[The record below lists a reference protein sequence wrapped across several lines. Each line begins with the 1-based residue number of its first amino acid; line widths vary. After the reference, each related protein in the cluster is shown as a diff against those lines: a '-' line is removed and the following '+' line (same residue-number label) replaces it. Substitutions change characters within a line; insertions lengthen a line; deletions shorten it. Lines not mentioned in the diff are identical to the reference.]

1 MEELQVVK
9 KRLRITGMAFGA
21 IITIGTVGFKLIG
34 GENASFF
41 DGFYMTAITI
51 TTIGYNEV
59 IVLDNLGRA
68 YAVFI
73 AFTGI
78 GILTYFLTNM
88 ASLFIEG
95 DLVKSRKRSQMEK
108 KVSKM
113 EGHYI
118 VCGAGRVGSNIAQ
131 ELLKTDR
138 EFVIADIDEDKVKLA
153 DELYEDVPCLL
164 GDCTDDDFLLQ
175 LGVDRAL
182 GIFVTTGSDNI
193 NLVICVT
200 ARQLNYNIRIVAQS
214 KDINHVTK
222 MKKVGADKVVS
233 PSFIG
238 GLRMASEMVRPTVTN
253 FLDEML
259 RSQNT
264 PLRIEEI
271 GIPGELAGSPLS
283 EFNLADF
290 DQTLILAIKEGDQWV
305 YNPKMSYLLQKNSRL
320 IVMTTPKEREA
331 IQKRFG

>member
-1 MEELQVVK
+1 MEELKVVES
-9 KRLRITGMAFGA
+9 RMRITGMAFLVVV
-21 IITIGTVGFKLIG
+21 TIGTVGFKLIG
-34 GENASFF
+34 GEQASFF

-59 IVLDNLGRA
+59 IILDNLGRGF
-68 YAVFI
+68 AVFI

-95 DLVKSRKRSQMEK
+95 DLIKSRNRNKMEK

-118 VCGAGRVGSNIAQ
+118 ICGGGRVGGNIAV
-131 ELLKTDR
+131 ELSQTDR
-138 EFVIADIDEDKVKLA
+138 EFVIADVKEDVIKHNDEVYP
-153 DELYEDVPCLL
+153 EVPCLV
-164 GDCTDDDFLLQ
+164 GDCTDDEFLMK
-175 LGVDRAL
+175 LGVERAH

-200 ARQLNYNIRIVAQS
+200 ARQLNHNIRIVAQC
-214 KDINHVTK
+214 KDVNHVNK
-222 MKKVGADKVVS
+222 MRRVGANKVVS

-238 GLRMASEMVRPTVTN
+238 GLRMASEMVRPTVTT

-259 RSQNT
+259 RSTEN

-271 GIPGELAGSPLS
+271 GIPSDYVGKKLEDV
-283 EFNLADF
+283 NLDGLE
-290 DQTLILAIKEGDQWV
+290 QTLVLALQEGDRWV
-305 YNPKMSYLLQKNSRL
+305 YNPKHDHVFQENTKL
-320 IVMTTPKEREA
+320 IAMTTPKDR
-331 IQKRFG
+331 QSLLKKFH